1 MLVALLG
8 KNGGGGG
15 GGGSGDGA
23 QQTMGQVKSRPP
35 RNTLTGA
42 KPRGGENLR

>member
-15 GGGSGDGA
+15 GSGGGA
-23 QQTMGQVKSRPP
+23 QQTMGQVRSRPP
-35 RNTLTGA
+35 RNTLTDT
-42 KPRGGENLR
+42 KPRGGETLR